1 MSMSNDAHTPPK
13 NTPLYPLRFKEILRN
28 YSFGNRNLVKIFKKQ
43 GLPEDHRI
51 SETWEVCDRPNES
64 SEIINGPLAGYT
76 LNECIHTYQE
86 KLLGTEIVEKTGLR
100 FPLLIKFLDAATTLA
115 EQAHHTDE
123 LAKAQGLD
131 DPGKTEAWY
140 MIHTRKD
147 VVIKCGNKDGETI
160 DSVRK
165 ALWNEKSKETMR
177 DYTVNSGDAFLLYA
191 GTMHYT
197 DGGVIFYE
205 IMQNSDVYIPLS
217 FRSSSA
223 KCGELDRLRN
233 KSMEGVHI
241 EDGFDCKTR
250 PVTIDH
256 GSYSHTYLL
265 ACEYFSLE
273 RIDFETKYNLL
284 TDGSKFFVYTA
295 LEDILEIVT
304 SKSKIQ
310 LTPGQT
316 CLIPANTGEISFK
329 ANAKTSLLKA
339 YVPNLQKDII
349 NPLRVE
355 GIQDK
360 DISLLGGIT
369 ELNHLDRYL

>member
-1 MSMSNDAHTPPK
+1 MNMSNDSHKPPK
-13 NTPLYPLRFKEILRN
+13 KIPLYPLRFKEILRN
-28 YSFGNRNLVKIFKKQ
+28 YSFGNRNLVKIFNKQ

-64 SEIINGPLAGYT
+64 SEITNGPLAGYT

-86 KLLGTEIVEKTGLR
+86 KLLGTEIIEKTGLR
-100 FPLLIKFLDAATTLA
+100 FPLLIKFLDAATTLS
-115 EQAHHTDE
+115 EQAHHSDE

-140 MIHTRKD
+140 MIHTSED
-147 VVIKCGNKDGETI
+147 AIIQCGNKEGQTI
-160 DSVRK
+160 DSIRK
-165 ALWNEKSKETMR
+165 SLWNEKTKETMR

-197 DGGVIFYE
+197 EGGVIFHE

-217 FRSSSA
+217 FRSSSE
-223 KCGELDRLRN
+223 KGEELDRLRN

-250 PVTIDH
+250 PITIDH

-273 RIDFETKYNLL
+273 RIDFETKYKIN
-284 TDGSKFFVYTA
+284 TDNSKFFVFTA
-295 LEDILEIVT
+295 LEDKMEIIT
-304 SKSKIQ
+304 SKTTTK
-310 LTPGQT
+310 LAPGQT
-316 CLIPANTGEISFK
+316 CLIPANTGEICFK
-329 ANAKTSLLKA
+329 ANTKASILKA

-349 NPLRVE
+349 NPLRLE

-360 DISLLGGIT
+360 EISLLGGIT
-369 ELNHLDRYL
+369 ELNHLDNYL